1 MMKAVLK
8 LDILKQ
14 FGRKPFAGFGTLFP
28 SRGTSLRGKFSLFV
42 FFATLLTAFVVTLIS
57 THSMRDFLYGQM
69 EHKLPSLLQRTSQKV
84 DLLYQQRL
92 HEVGVFANSHSLNEG
107 ISKYTA
113 SKSEE
118 DKKEMQQFLFYLI
131 ENSPQFKSLFVLDK
145 NSGLTVWAGKR
156 IELDPVDRISLSTI
170 DKPSLTNVFTLSQ
183 GNVQVISVPITE
195 YGTKAQGTLHAVI
208 DLATLQHQLHN
219 GELSDAGI
227 MFMVDSVGRY
237 IAVSKK
243 SNISGN
249 ITGTYK
255 HPLPKSVSTPVLNE
269 YKNSMQEDVVGASIF
284 LPRINGALV
293 VEEPHHAIFAPV
305 SNILWR
311 TLAINLT
318 IILLFSIIAYR
329 VAVSISKP
337 IDELSK
343 GVRRIRDGEKE
354 VAIPES
360 ASNDEIGM
368 LTQAF
373 NAMTNQL
380 DRNTKE
386 LERLSSTDE
395 LTQLHNYRFFKECL
409 SREVAKLDDSG
420 RSLALVLCDV
430 DFFKDWNDRFGHAKG
445 DEILAEIARV
455 LKNACRRSDLV
466 ARYGGDEFAVLAPN
480 TNLEGALALAE
491 TLRASVAK
499 AMIIN
504 DASSPHEHL
513 TISTGV
519 STFSESQ
526 EVLFEEADRALY
538 SAKHSGR
545 NCVRAAGVL
554 G

>member
-1 MMKAVLK
+1 MKEVLNIN
-8 LDILKQ
+8 ILKQ
-14 FGRKPFAGFGTLFP
+14 VGRQPFAGFGTLFP
-28 SRGTSLRGKFSLFV
+28 NRGTSLRGKFSLFV
-42 FFATLLTAFVVTLIS
+42 FFATLLTAFVVTLVS

-69 EHKLPSLLQRTSQKV
+69 EHKLPSLLQRTSAKV
-84 DLLYQQRL
+84 DLLYQQRM
-92 HEVGVFANSHSLNEG
+92 HEVGVFANSHALNEG
-107 ISKYTA
+107 IVKYTA

-118 DKKEMQQFLFYLI
+118 DKKEMEQFLFYLI
-131 ENSPQFKSLFVLDK
+131 ENSPQFNSLFVLDES
-145 NSGLTVWAGKR
+145 SGLTVWAGEK
-156 IELDPVDRISLSTI
+156 IDLDPIDRISLSTI
-170 DKPSLTNVFTLSQ
+170 DKPSLTNVYTLIH
-183 GNVQVISVPITE
+183 GNVQIVSVPITE
-195 YGTKAQGTLHAVI
+195 YGTKAQGTLPAVI
-208 DLATLQHQLHN
+208 NLATLQNQLHN
-219 GELSDAGI
+219 GELSSAGI

-237 IAVSKK
+237 IAVSRK
-243 SNISGN
+243 SSISGN
-249 ITGTYK
+249 ITATYK
-255 HPLPKSVSTPVLNE
+255 HPLPKSVSVPVLNE
-269 YKNSMQEDVVGASIF
+269 YKNSMLEDVVGASIF
-284 LPRINGALV
+284 LPRTRGALV

-318 IILLFSIIAYR
+318 IVLLFSIIAYR

-343 GVRRIRDGEKE
+343 GVRRISDGEKE

-360 ASNDEIGM
+360 ASNEEIGM

-395 LTQLHNYRFFKECL
+395 LTQLYNYRFFKEYL
-409 SREVAKLDDSG
+409 DREVKRLDGSG

-445 DEILAEIARV
+445 DEILVEIARV
-455 LKNACRRSDLV
+455 LKNACRDSDLV
-466 ARYGGDEFAVLAPN
+466 ARYGGDEFAILAPN
-480 TNLEGALALAE
+480 TNLEGALTLAE
-491 TLRASVAK
+491 TLRASVVDAK
-499 AMIIN
+499 IID
-504 DASSPHEHL
+504 DARSPHESL

-519 STFSESQ
+519 ATFSKSQ
-526 EVLFEEADRALY
+526 EILFEEADRALY

-545 NCVRAAGVL
+545 NCVRAAGIR

>member
-1 MMKAVLK
+1 MKAVRK
-8 LDILKQ
+8 VDTLKQ
-14 FGRKPFAGFGTLFP
+14 IGRKPFAGFGTLFP
-28 SRGTSLRGKFSLFV
+28 NRGTSLRSKFSLFV
-42 FFATLLTAFVVTLIS
+42 FIATLLTAFVVTLIS

-69 EHKLPSLLQRTSQKV
+69 EHKLPSLLQRTSEKV
-84 DLLYQQRL
+84 DLLYQQRM
-92 HEVGVFANSHSLNEG
+92 HEVSIFANSQTLNEG
-107 ISKYTA
+107 IAKYTS

-118 DKKEMQQFLFYLI
+118 DKKEMEQFLFYLI
-131 ENSPQFKSLFVLDK
+131 ENSPQFKSLFVLDES
-145 NSGLTVWAGKR
+145 SGLTVWAGEKTD
-156 IELDPVDRISLSTI
+156 LDSVDRVSLSAVE
-170 DKPSLTNVFTLSQ
+170 KPSLTNVYTLTQ
-183 GNVQVISVPITE
+183 GNVQIVSVPITE
-195 YGTKAQGTLHAVI
+195 YGTRSQGTLHAVI
-208 DLATLQHQLHN
+208 NLAALQNQLHN

-237 IAVSKK
+237 IAVSRK
-243 SNISGN
+243 SKISSKVAA
-249 ITGTYK
+249 TYK
-255 HPLPKSVSTPVLNE
+255 HPLPDSVSVPVLNE

-318 IILLFSIIAYR
+318 IVLLFSIIAYR

-343 GVRRIRDGEKE
+343 GVRRISDGEKE

-395 LTQLHNYRFFKECL
+395 LTQLHNYRFFKEYL
-409 SREVAKLDDSG
+409 NREVKKLDG
-420 RSLALVLCDV
+420 NGQTLALVLCDV
-430 DFFKDWNDRFGHAKG
+430 DFFKDWNDQFGHAKG
-445 DEILAEIARV
+445 DEILVEIARV
-455 LKNACRRSDLV
+455 LKNACRASDLV
-466 ARYGGDEFAVLAPN
+466 ARYGGDEFAILAPN

-499 AMIIN
+499 AKII
-504 DASSPHEHL
+504 DDVRSPHDNL

-545 NCVRAAGVL
+545 NCVRAAGIR